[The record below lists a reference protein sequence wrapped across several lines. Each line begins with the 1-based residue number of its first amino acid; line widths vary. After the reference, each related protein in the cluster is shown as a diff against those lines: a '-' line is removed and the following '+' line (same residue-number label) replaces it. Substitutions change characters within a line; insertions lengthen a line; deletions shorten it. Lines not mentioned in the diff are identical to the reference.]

1 MTRRRLIPE
10 VWYCKY
16 CYRRRRIGVGPDG
29 SLIVCTVC
37 GYGLAPLEDVIAAG
51 SMRTWYE
58 GICDAFYSKLESD
71 YEPHGRPRQGPEQD
85 PSQR

>member
-1 MTRRRLIPE
+1 MTRRKLIPE

-16 CYRRRRIGVGPDG
+16 CYHRRRIDIGPDG

-51 SMRTWYE
+51 SVRTWYE
-58 GICDAFYSKLESD
+58 GICDAFYRKLESD
-71 YEPHGRPRQGPEQD
+71 PESDEWPQ
-85 PSQR
+85 